1 MTSSGEELLHSDC
14 QYFFARLASMR
25 NACKLVRCMDEV
37 HDSGSKLWSIVTLRL
52 SLIFLSLNIKIVLYS
67 WCVSSPLCPLAV
79 QQALSHTHSVCL
91 SPAYSRSS
99 LAVPSRPTRPAQTPA
114 WHSQPAGVAQR
125 QFVGR
130 PGPRETTCANSPG

>member
-52 SLIFLSLNIKIVLYS
+52 NLIFLSLNIKIVLYS
-67 WCVSSPLCPLAV
+67 WCVSSPLCTLAV
-79 QQALSHTHSVCL
+79 QQALSL
-91 SPAYSRSS
+91 SLS
-99 LAVPSRPTRPAQTPA
+99 LS
-114 WHSQPAGVAQR
+114 
-125 QFVGR
+125 
-130 PGPRETTCANSPG
+130 